1 MRYLRLLV
9 IVSFISITSLQA
21 DVYNQLKS
29 DTPCVAYQT
38 TKGMFY
44 VSNVDVV
51 GINCSVIL
59 VKTNNNIQVTIPVA
73 KFDSGNS
80 KRDSE
85 VAVIIGGADF
95 TPLRFEAKLPVDL
108 KKNEIPP
115 TIIGKLFI
123 KGNENAVTLHLS
135 QSSSLIRF
143 KVVTKFSTLGV
154 RVNSVGP
161 GGLIAEPQDDLIL
174 YGQIPMSLIF
184 EK

>member
-1 MRYLRLLV
+1 M
-9 IVSFISITSLQA
+9 IVSFLSINSIQA
-21 DVYNQLKS
+21 NVYSQLKS

-51 GINCSVIL
+51 GINCSVTL
-59 VKTNNNIQVTIPVA
+59 AKTNNNIQVTIPVA

-85 VAVIIGGADF
+85 VAVIIGGANLAA
-95 TPLRFEAKLPVDL
+95 LRFEAMLPVNL

-115 TIIGKLFI
+115 TINGKLFI
-123 KGNENAVTLHLS
+123 KGKENIVTLNLS
-135 QSSSLIRF
+135 QSSSSIRF
-143 KVVTKFSTLGV
+143 KVITKFSTLGV
-154 RVNSVGP
+154 KVNPVGP